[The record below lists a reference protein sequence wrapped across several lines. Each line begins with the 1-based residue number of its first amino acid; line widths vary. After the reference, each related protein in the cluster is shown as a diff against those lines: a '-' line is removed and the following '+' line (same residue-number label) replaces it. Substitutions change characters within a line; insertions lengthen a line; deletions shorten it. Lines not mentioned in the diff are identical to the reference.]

1 MKWMLTIC
9 LTLLSLAVSHAK
21 GNIFDSIPEKKDTSI
36 TEKFAIY
43 YRFDESEFDQTY
55 LTNSE
60 TAAHIKNYL
69 INSPR
74 IDSITIYAWASPE
87 GAYLHNVKLSQR
99 RARTAKRFLLSHAP
113 DSTKLNAD
121 KIKISPLAENWQGLE
136 AMVVEKYRRHDREK
150 VITILRD
157 RTIGDET
164 RKWRLQQLDGG
175 YTWRYML
182 RNYMPQLR
190 AATWICVWA
199 EVIEPLPAVDAMTV
213 EAAAL
218 TEAAP
223 VRESAPVV
231 ETQAFARTIAAL
243 KTNLLYDAVT
253 GLNAELEIPIGDRW
267 SVAVED
273 VFPWWSWGPNKNKYA
288 FQMWEI
294 GIEPRWWFRRTDARD
309 RLSGH
314 FIGAYAMSGIYD
326 FQNDS
331 KICYQGEAWSAGL
344 SYGYA
349 MKLGKS
355 PLNLEFAVSVG
366 YLTATYRHYSPS
378 IDYDSLIADLYESGK
393 THYFGPTKA
402 KVSLVLPIG
411 IRYNKKGGE
420 R

>member
-1 MKWMLTIC
+1 MLTIC

-150 VITILRD
+150 VLTILRD

-199 EVIEPLPAVDAMTV
+199 EVIEPMPKVGRLQAEAETADLPMPSHTYAPVA
-213 EAAAL
+213 AHQAAL
-218 TEAAP
+218 QERIPFMA
-223 VRESAPVV
+223 VRS
-231 ETQAFARTIAAL
+231 
-243 KTNLLYDAVT
+243 NLLVP
-253 GLNAELEIPIGDRW
+253 GLNFGAELPIGDRW
-267 SVAVED
+267 SVSAD
-273 VFPWWSWGPNKNKYA
+273 YYFPWIWPSKENKDCFELLGWSAEGRY
-288 FQMWEI
+288 
-294 GIEPRWWFRRTDARD
+294 WFGKDRRPQD
-309 RLSGH
+309 RLKGH
-314 FIGAYAMSGIYD
+314 SVGAYAAAGYYD
-326 FQNDS
+326 FEKEFKGQ
-331 KICYQGEAWSAGL
+331 QGEFISAGFDYTY
-344 SYGYA
+344 SMPVGRA
-349 MKLGKS
+349 KRV
-355 PLNLEFAVSVG
+355 NLEFTLAVG
-366 YLTATYRHYSPS
+366 YIRSWGTNYTVPGPFGE
-378 IDYDSLIADLYESGK
+378 LYPQDG
-393 THYFGPTKA
+393 TVLFDYFGPTKA
-402 KVSLVLPIG
+402 AVSIVVPFYHKEG
-411 IRYNKKGGE
+411 R

>member
-1 MKWMLTIC
+1 MRWMLTIC

-21 GNIFDSIPEKKDTSI
+21 GNIFESIPEKKDTSI

-136 AMVVEKYRRHDREK
+136 EMVVEKYRRHDREK
-150 VITILRD
+150 VLTILRD

-164 RKWRLQQLDGG
+164 RKWRLQQLDSG

-199 EVIEPLPAVDAMTV
+199 EVIEPLPAVEQKAIESVPVGDNGIIPVPQIHT
-213 EAAAL
+213 
-218 TEAAP
+218 TKGNAP
-223 VRESAPVV
+223 LYAIRS
-231 ETQAFARTIAAL
+231 
-243 KTNLLYDAVT
+243 NLLVPA
-253 GLNAELEIPIGDRW
+253 LNIGAEVPLGNRW
-267 SVAVED
+267 SVSAD
-273 VFPWWSWGPNKNKYA
+273 YYFPWIWPSKTNRNCFELLGWSLEGRY
-288 FQMWEI
+288 
-294 GIEPRWWFRRTDARD
+294 WFGRNRTAAD
-309 RLSGH
+309 RLKGH
-314 FIGAYAMSGIYD
+314 SIGLYGAGGYYD
-326 FQNDS
+326 FERDYKGQ
-331 KICYQGEAWSAGL
+331 QGEFASTGL
-344 SYGYA
+344 DYTYSMPVGRA
-349 MKLGKS
+349 KRV
-355 PLNLEFAVSVG
+355 NLEFTLAVG
-366 YLTATYRHYSPS
+366 YIRSWGTNYTVPGPFGE
-378 IDYDSLIADLYESGK
+378 LYPQDG
-393 THYFGPTKA
+393 TILFDYFGPTKA
-402 KVSLVLPIG
+402 AVSIVVPFYHKEG
-411 IRYNKKGGE
+411 R

>member
-1 MKWMLTIC
+1 
-9 LTLLSLAVSHAK
+9 
-21 GNIFDSIPEKKDTSI
+21 
-36 TEKFAIY
+36 
-43 YRFDESEFDQTY
+43 
-55 LTNSE
+55 
-60 TAAHIKNYL
+60 
-69 INSPR
+69 
-74 IDSITIYAWASPE
+74 
-87 GAYLHNVKLSQR
+87 
-99 RARTAKRFLLSHAP
+99 
-113 DSTKLNAD
+113 
-121 KIKISPLAENWQGLE
+121 
-136 AMVVEKYRRHDREK
+136 
-150 VITILRD
+150 
-157 RTIGDET
+157 
-164 RKWRLQQLDGG
+164 
-175 YTWRYML
+175 
-182 RNYMPQLR
+182 
-190 AATWICVWA
+190 
-199 EVIEPLPAVDAMTV
+199 
-213 EAAAL
+213 
-218 TEAAP
+218 
-223 VRESAPVV
+223 
-231 ETQAFARTIAAL
+231 
-243 KTNLLYDAVT
+243 
-253 GLNAELEIPIGDRW
+253 
-267 SVAVED
+267 
-273 VFPWWSWGPNKNKYA
+273 
-288 FQMWEI
+288 MWEI

>member
-1 MKWMLTIC
+1 MRWMLTIC

-43 YRFDESEFDQTY
+43 YRFDKSEFDQTY

-150 VITILRD
+150 VLTILRD

-175 YTWRYML
+175 YTWKYML
-182 RNYMPQLR
+182 RHYMPLLR

-199 EVIEPLPAVDAMTV
+199 EVIDPLPAVEQKAIESVPVGDNGIIPVPQIHT
-213 EAAAL
+213 
-218 TEAAP
+218 TKGNAP
-223 VRESAPVV
+223 LYAIRS
-231 ETQAFARTIAAL
+231 
-243 KTNLLYDAVT
+243 NLLVPA
-253 GLNAELEIPIGDRW
+253 LNIGAEVPLGNRW
-267 SVAVED
+267 SVSAD
-273 VFPWWSWGPNKNKYA
+273 YYFPWIWPSKTNRNCFELLGWSLEGSY
-288 FQMWEI
+288 
-294 GIEPRWWFRRTDARD
+294 WFGRNRTAAD
-309 RLSGH
+309 RLKGH
-314 FIGAYAMSGIYD
+314 SIGLYGAGGYYD
-326 FQNDS
+326 FERDYKGQ
-331 KICYQGEAWSAGL
+331 QGEFASIGLDYTWS
-344 SYGYA
+344 
-349 MKLGKS
+349 MPIGKRKRV
-355 PLNLEFAVSVG
+355 NLEFTLAVG
-366 YLTATYRHYSPS
+366 YIHAWARNYTVHGEYGPLFKEEGDV
-378 IDYDSLIADLYESGK
+378 IFD
-393 THYFGPTKA
+393 YFGPTKA
-402 KVSLVLPIG
+402 AVNLVIPFYG
-411 IRYNKKGGE
+411 KEGRK
-420 R
+420 

>member
-150 VITILRD
+150 VLTILRD

-175 YTWRYML
+175 YTWKYML

-223 VRESAPVV
+223 ARESAPVV
-231 ETQAFARTIAAL
+231 TVEEQKTIVAL
-243 KTNLLYDAVT
+243 KTNMLLDAAT
-253 GLNAELEIPIGDRW
+253 ALNYALEVPIGQDF
-267 SVAVED
+267 SLQVQQYS
-273 VFPWWSWGPNKNKYA
+273 PWWVTKSNMHCLQFLSLGA
-288 FQMWEI
+288 EF
-294 GIEPRWWFRRTDARD
+294 RWWFRSDEV
-309 RLSGH
+309 LQGH
-314 FIGAYAMSGIYD
+314 FIGANVWSGTGD
-326 FQNDS
+326 LQW
-331 KICYQGEAWSAGL
+331 KKAACYQFDFWSAGL
-344 SYGYA
+344 TYGYA
-349 MKLGKS
+349 MPIAKWA
-355 PLNLEFAVSVG
+355 NLEFSISAGYASIPYQHYIPTDDYEYLIIDRNDVG
-366 YLTATYRHYSPS
+366 RM
-378 IDYDSLIADLYESGK
+378 
-393 THYFGPTKA
+393 HYFGPTKA
-402 KVSLVLPIG
+402 EISLVIP
-411 IRYNKKGGE
+411 IRYKTQF
-420 R
+420 RRTAR

>member
-1 MKWMLTIC
+1 MLTIC

-36 TEKFAIY
+36 TEKFSIY

-150 VITILRD
+150 VLTILRD

-199 EVIEPLPAVDAMTV
+199 EVIEPLPKVAAKMDEQAVPQVRAAIAMPLVTEMV
-213 EAAAL
+213 QHQYPVLALRTNMLVPALNFGLEVPLGNSWSVSGDYYYPWVWPHPINKNCFELLGWSLEGRYWFGKNRNIEDRLQGHSIGIYGAAGYYDFERNYAGQQGEFISTGLDYTYAL
-218 TEAAP
+218 P
-223 VRESAPVV
+223 VGRKSRLHLE
-231 ETQAFARTIAAL
+231 FTIA
-243 KTNLLYDAVT
+243 
-253 GLNAELEIPIGDRW
+253 
-267 SVAVED
+267 
-273 VFPWWSWGPNKNKYA
+273 
-288 FQMWEI
+288 
-294 GIEPRWWFRRTDARD
+294 
-309 RLSGH
+309 
-314 FIGAYAMSGIYD
+314 
-326 FQNDS
+326 
-331 KICYQGEAWSAGL
+331 
-344 SYGYA
+344 
-349 MKLGKS
+349 
-355 PLNLEFAVSVG
+355 VG
-366 YLTATYRHYSPS
+366 YIHSWARNYHVNEEFGPLFKDDGD
-378 IDYDSLIADLYESGK
+378 ILFD
-393 THYFGPTKA
+393 YFGPTKA
-402 KVSLVLPIG
+402 AVSLVLPFM
-411 IRYNKKGGE
+411 KKEG
-420 R
+420 RK

>member
-136 AMVVEKYRRHDREK
+136 AMVVEKYSRHDREK

-199 EVIEPLPAVDAMTV
+199 EVIEPLPAVEQKAIESVPVGDYGIIPVPQIHTTK
-213 EAAAL
+213 EN
-218 TEAAP
+218 AP
-223 VRESAPVV
+223 LYAIRS
-231 ETQAFARTIAAL
+231 
-243 KTNLLYDAVT
+243 NLLVPA
-253 GLNAELEIPIGDRW
+253 LNIGAEVPLGNRW
-267 SVAVED
+267 SVSAD
-273 VFPWWSWGPNKNKYA
+273 YYFPWIWPSKTNRNCFELLGWSLEGRY
-288 FQMWEI
+288 
-294 GIEPRWWFRRTDARD
+294 WFGRNRTAAD
-309 RLSGH
+309 RLKGH
-314 FIGAYAMSGIYD
+314 SIGLYGAGGYYD
-326 FQNDS
+326 FERDYKGQ
-331 KICYQGEAWSAGL
+331 QGEFASTGLDYTWSMPIG
-344 SYGYA
+344 
-349 MKLGKS
+349 KLKRV
-355 PLNLEFAVSVG
+355 NLEFTLAVG
-366 YLTATYRHYSPS
+366 YIHAWARNYTVHGEYGPLFKEEGDV
-378 IDYDSLIADLYESGK
+378 IFD
-393 THYFGPTKA
+393 YFGPTKA
-402 KVSLVLPIG
+402 AVNLVIPFYG
-411 IRYNKKGGE
+411 KEGRK
-420 R
+420 

>member
-1 MKWMLTIC
+1 MLTIC

-99 RARTAKRFLLSHAP
+99 RAKTAKQFLLSHAP

-136 AMVVEKYRRHDREK
+136 AMVVEKYRRHDRDK
-150 VITILRD
+150 VLTILRD

-199 EVIEPLPAVDAMTV
+199 EVIEPLPAVAAMTV

-223 VRESAPVV
+223 VRESAPVITV
-231 ETQAFARTIAAL
+231 EEQKTIVAL
-243 KTNLLYDAVT
+243 KTNMLLDAAT
-253 GLNAELEIPIGDRW
+253 ALNYALEFPIGKDF
-267 SVAVED
+267 SLQVQQYT
-273 VFPWWSWGPNKNKYA
+273 PWWVTKSNMHCLQFLTLGA
-288 FQMWEI
+288 EF
-294 GIEPRWWFRRTDARD
+294 RWWFRSDEV
-309 RLSGH
+309 LQGH
-314 FIGAYAMSGIYD
+314 FIGANVWSGTGD
-326 FQNDS
+326 LQW
-331 KICYQGEAWSAGL
+331 KKAACYQFDFWSAGL
-344 SYGYA
+344 TYG
-349 MKLGKS
+349 
-355 PLNLEFAVSVG
+355 
-366 YLTATYRHYSPS
+366 
-378 IDYDSLIADLYESGK
+378 
-393 THYFGPTKA
+393 
-402 KVSLVLPIG
+402 
-411 IRYNKKGGE
+411 
-420 R
+420 

>member
-1 MKWMLTIC
+1 MLTIC

-43 YRFDESEFDQTY
+43 YRFDKSEFDQTY

-150 VITILRD
+150 VLTILRD

-175 YTWRYML
+175 YTWKYML
-182 RNYMPQLR
+182 RHYMPLLR

-199 EVIEPLPAVDAMTV
+199 EVIDPLPAVEQKAIESVPVGDNGIIPVPQIHT
-213 EAAAL
+213 
-218 TEAAP
+218 TKGNAP
-223 VRESAPVV
+223 LYAIRS
-231 ETQAFARTIAAL
+231 
-243 KTNLLYDAVT
+243 NLLVPA
-253 GLNAELEIPIGDRW
+253 LNIGAEVPLGNRW
-267 SVAVED
+267 SVSAD
-273 VFPWWSWGPNKNKYA
+273 YYFPWIWPSKTNRNCFELLGWSLEGSY
-288 FQMWEI
+288 
-294 GIEPRWWFRRTDARD
+294 WFGRNRTAAD
-309 RLSGH
+309 RLKGH
-314 FIGAYAMSGIYD
+314 SIGLYGAGGYYD
-326 FQNDS
+326 FERDYKGQ
-331 KICYQGEAWSAGL
+331 QGEFASIGLDYTWS
-344 SYGYA
+344 
-349 MKLGKS
+349 MPIGKRKRV
-355 PLNLEFAVSVG
+355 NLEFTLAVG
-366 YLTATYRHYSPS
+366 YIHAWARNYTVHGEYGPLFKEEGDV
-378 IDYDSLIADLYESGK
+378 IFD
-393 THYFGPTKA
+393 YFGPTKA
-402 KVSLVLPIG
+402 AVNLVIPFYG
-411 IRYNKKGGE
+411 KEGRK
-420 R
+420 